1 MPLLKCSSGGLV
13 NVDEEFSEKLIVQLA
28 PTGMMP
34 TKKDTPHVPIT
45 PKEIAADTYKA
56 YKLGVSVVH
65 VHARDEEGRPTY
77 KKEIYDEI
85 IARIKE
91 KCPDIIICASTSGR
105 TYSALDQRAQ
115 VLDLKPDMA
124 SLTVGSLNFSAAPS
138 INSIETIKELAM
150 RMAQK
155 GIKPELEIFESGFI
169 NTAIYLERKGYF
181 KPPMHFNLLL
191 GSLGSIP
198 ADLRDH
204 VYLVES
210 IPHGNTWSATGI
222 GRFQARINVAAILM
236 GGHVRVGIE
245 DSIYYDYHKREL
257 ATNERLVKRI
267 LKIAKELGRDIA
279 TPADARKILKLNYSC

>member
-1 MPLLKCSSGGLV
+1 MEDS
-13 NVDEEFSEKLIVQLA
+13 FSEKLIVQLA
-28 PTGMMP
+28 PTGMVP

-45 PKEIAADTYKA
+45 PKEIAVDTYKA
-56 YKLGVSVVH
+56 YRLGVSVVH
-65 VHARDEEGRPTY
+65 IHARDEEGQPTY
-77 KKEIYDEI
+77 KKEIYGEI

-91 KCPDIIICASTSGR
+91 KCPDIVVCASTSGR
-105 TYSALDQRAQ
+105 KFAALDQRAE

-124 SLTVGSLNFSAAPS
+124 SLTVGSLNFPADTS
-138 INSIETIKELAM
+138 INSIDTIKELAA

-155 GIKPELEIFESGFI
+155 GVKPELEIFESGFI
-169 NTAIYLERKGYF
+169 NTAKYLARKGYF
-181 KPPMHFNLLL
+181 KPPLHFNLLL

-210 IPHGNTWSATGI
+210 IPQGDTWAATGI

-245 DSIYYDYHKREL
+245 DSIYYDYGKREL
-257 ATNERLVKRI
+257 ATNEKLVKRI
-267 LKIAKELGRDIA
+267 VKIAKELGRDIA
-279 TPADARKILKLNYSC
+279 TPEEARKILRLNDRC

>member
-1 MPLLKCSSGGLV
+1 MDK
-13 NVDEEFSEKLIVQLA
+13 EFSEKLIVQLA
-28 PTGMMP
+28 PTGMVP

-65 VHARDEEGRPTY
+65 VHARDEDGQPTY
-77 KKEIYDEI
+77 KKEVYDDI
-85 IARIKE
+85 ITRIRE
-91 KCPDIIICASTSGR
+91 KCPDIVICVSTSGR
-105 TYSALDQRAQ
+105 TFSALDQRAQ

-124 SLTVGSLNFSAAPS
+124 SLTVGSLNFPADTN

-150 RMAQK
+150 RMARK

-169 NTAIYLERKGYF
+169 NTAIYLARKGYF
-181 KPPMHFNLLL
+181 KPPLHFNLLL

-210 IPHGNTWSATGI
+210 IPQGNTWAATGI

-245 DSIYYDYHKREL
+245 DSIYYDYGRREL

-267 LKIAKELGRDIA
+267 VRVSKELGREIA
-279 TPADARKILKLNYSC
+279 TPEEARKILRLNDNC